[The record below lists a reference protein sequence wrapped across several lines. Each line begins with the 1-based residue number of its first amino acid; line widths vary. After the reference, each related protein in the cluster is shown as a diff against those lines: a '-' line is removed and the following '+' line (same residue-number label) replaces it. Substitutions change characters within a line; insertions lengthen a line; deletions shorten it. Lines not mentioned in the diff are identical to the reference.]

1 MRLAPACVRS
11 AAFAAA
17 TVTVGLCHAQAA
29 PPPLVE
35 APRLSGP
42 LSLRKAVETGLRVG
56 PAVQAMAL
64 EAHAARAES
73 RAVRA
78 MAGPQLAA
86 HTFLSTGDMMGML
99 SSAPGVNPGA
109 SIMAPPRPS
118 VDQNLSLMAPIS
130 TGGRLAGLTRAARH
144 RVRAAEAG
152 VGVERADTA
161 LMIRDAY
168 YRALLAAEMVK
179 VARARVEAAAEMER
193 TAQVMFDVGKG
204 IQAAVARARAE
215 RADGQRMLALAQNDE
230 AAMLV
235 ELTTAMGVQP
245 DSPVA
250 LSDTLTEAPAP
261 PDQVVLV
268 AEAMRTRPD
277 LLAARSRMDAARAD
291 AAAARGARGP
301 QVYGAAMADA
311 FAPSSMGRNGG
322 YTVGAVV
329 SIPLL
334 DGGQRKA
341 EAEVAQAMVHRA
353 EAQLRAAELRARSD
367 VARAHLEA
375 LTARAG
381 LAAAQEALTAAQEAC
396 DVALL
401 RVQNQKAIQLEL
413 LDAVATL
420 TEARTN
426 RARSLYDGL
435 AAAAR
440 LRRAVG
446 RTEE

>member
-1 MRLAPACVRS
+1 MLRATAWVQLVVPSVALALGGAGLAQGRPPA
-11 AAFAAA
+11 
-17 TVTVGLCHAQAA
+17 GD
-29 PPPLVE
+29 

-42 LSLRKAVETGLRVG
+42 LSLRKALETGLRDAPTVR
-56 PAVQAMAL
+56 AMAY
-64 EAHAARAES
+64 EAESARAES
-73 RAVRA
+73 RAARA

-86 HTFLSTGDMMGML
+86 HTTLSTGDMTGIL
-99 SSAPGVNPGA
+99 GSAPGVDPAG
-109 SIMAPPRPS
+109 SIMAPARAS
-118 VDQNLSLMAPIS
+118 VDQNLTLMAPIH
-130 TGGRLAGLTRAARH
+130 TGGRLAGLTRAARQ
-144 RVRAAEAG
+144 RALAADAG

-193 TAQVMFDVGKG
+193 TAQALFDAGKG

-230 AAMLV
+230 AAMLI
-235 ELTTAMGVQP
+235 ELTTAMGIQP
-245 DSPVA
+245 DSPIT
-250 LSDTLTEAPAP
+250 LSDALTEAPAP
-261 PDQVVLV
+261 PDPAALV
-268 AEAMRTRPD
+268 AEALRTRPD
-277 LLAARSRMDAARAD
+277 LLAARARVEAARAD
-291 AAAARGARGP
+291 AQAARGARGP

-329 SIPLL
+329 SLPLL
-334 DGGQRKA
+334 DGGRLKA
-341 EAEVAQAMVHRA
+341 EAEAAQAMVRRA
-353 EAQLRAAELRARSD
+353 EAQLQAAELRTRAE
-367 VARAHLEA
+367 VARAYLDA
-375 LTARAG
+375 QTARAG
-381 LAAAQEALTAAQEAC
+381 LTAAQEALAAAQEAC

-401 RVQNQKAIQLEL
+401 RVQNQKAIPLEL

-440 LRRAVG
+440 LRRAAG

>member
-1 MRLAPACVRS
+1 M
-11 AAFAAA
+11 AFE
-17 TVTVGLCHAQAA
+17 AQ
-29 PPPLVE
+29 
-35 APRLSGP
+35 
-42 LSLRKAVETGLRVG
+42 
-56 PAVQAMAL
+56 
-64 EAHAARAES
+64 AARAEV
-73 RAVRA
+73 RAARA

-86 HTFLSTGDMMGML
+86 HTFLSTGDTMGML
-99 SSAPGVNPGA
+99 NSAPGVSPEA
-109 SIMAPPRPS
+109 AIMTPPRPS

-144 RVRAAEAG
+144 RALAAEAG

-179 VARARVEAAAEMER
+179 VARARVDAAAEMER
-193 TAQVMFDVGKG
+193 TAQAMFDAGKG

-215 RADGQRMLALAQNDE
+215 RADGQRMLVLAQNDE
-230 AAMLV
+230 AAMLL

-245 DSPVA
+245 ESPIT
-250 LSDTLTEAPAP
+250 LSDTLAEGPAP
-261 PDQVVLV
+261 PDQGALL

-277 LLAARSRMDAARAD
+277 LLAARSRVEAVRAD
-291 AAAARGARGP
+291 ARAARGARGP
-301 QVYGAAMADA
+301 QVYGAAMADL
-311 FAPSSMGRNGG
+311 FAPASMGRSSG

-329 SIPLL
+329 SLPLA

-341 EAEVAQAMVHRA
+341 EAEAAQAMVHRA
-353 EAQLRAAELRARSD
+353 EAQLQAAELRTRAE
-367 VARAHLEA
+367 VARAYLDA

-401 RVQNQKAIQLEL
+401 RVQNQKAIPLEL
-413 LDAVATL
+413 LDAVAAL

-440 LRRAVG
+440 LQRAVG
-446 RTEE
+446 RIEE